1 MFNQLLALFE
11 GRSNALSLDE
21 ISRELQAQPSA
32 VLGMLDVL
40 VGHGR
45 LAEIGPD
52 GGYCAACGLQSQC
65 SLLVARRKRYA
76 LTPRHGAQRRDMPDA
91 ALGSSIVRF

>member
-1 MFNQLLALFE
+1 
-11 GRSNALSLDE
+11 
-21 ISRELQAQPSA
+21 LQAQPSA

-52 GGYCAACGLQSQC
+52 GGNCAACGLQSQC